1 MANRMEQSV
10 MAARQ
15 TIKNTIIR
23 YIADEGPV
31 SRNDIIRDCGFSL
44 PTVLQ
49 KIKELTESGLIE
61 ESGQSESNGGRKA
74 KLISVVKD
82 ARYAVGVNI
91 TAHHLELVLVGLD
104 GSILTSKRMRLLFEP
119 THGYY
124 QQFGTEIEQFINENV
139 HDTEKILGVGISVP
153 GILDSANKILLK
165 SFVLQLE
172 NFSLRELETTVG
184 YPVLFEND
192 ANAAAFSEK
201 SFRTGTAFYL
211 SLNYT
216 VGGSFGV
223 NGKIFGGQNNKS
235 SEIGHTTFI
244 PGGKQCYCGK
254 KGCVDSYCSAK
265 VLAEDN
271 LEEFF
276 RSVRA
281 GDAECRKRWDKYLEN
296 LAVVI
301 ANLRILYDCE
311 IIVGGHVGGYLEPD
325 LQTLRLLTME
335 LDHFDVDASFIKCGR
350 YRWEASAYG
359 MAFHLIDQFFT

>member
-1 MANRMEQSV
+1 MEQSTV
-10 MAARQ
+10 AARK

-49 KIKELTESGLIE
+49 KIKELAECGLIE

-74 KLISVVKD
+74 RLLSVVKD
-82 ARYAVGVNI
+82 ARYAAGVNI
-91 TAHHLELVLVGLD
+91 TAHHLEMVLVGLD
-104 GSILTSKRMRLLFEP
+104 GTVLTSKRVRLLFEL
-119 THGYY
+119 THSYY
-124 QQFGTEIEQFINENV
+124 RRFGAEIRQFINENV
-139 HDTEKILGVGISVP
+139 CDAEKILGVGISVP

-165 SFVLQLE
+165 SHALQLE
-172 NFSLRELETTVG
+172 NFSLRELEATVG

-201 SFRTGTAFYL
+201 GFRNGTAFYL

-216 VGGSFGV
+216 VGGSFSV
-223 NGKIFGGQNNKS
+223 NGKVFGGQNNKS
-235 SEIGHTTFI
+235 SEIGHTTLV

-276 RSVRA
+276 RSVKA
-281 GDAECRKRWDKYLEN
+281 GDTECRKRWDKYLEN

-301 ANLRILYDCE
+301 CNLRILYDCE

-325 LQTLRLLTME
+325 LQKLRLLAME
-335 LDHFDVDASFIKCGR
+335 QNPFDVDASFIKCGR

-359 MAFHLIDQFFT
+359 MALHLIAQFFS